1 MGFINTDGYFKGVIV
16 SGEFGQSKN
25 GLPQE
30 IWMLK
35 ATEIYDEEGEEYLP
49 VDSEADEIT
58 AYLTMFNHDDSE
70 NFNTSQ
76 IKKITGWDGADFNVL
91 ANMDLTGVELS
102 WRVGYGKGDYADKL
116 GVNKVDVP
124 DASPTRAVT
133 KLAKEDVVALQAR
146 YAPVLAATKAPVK
159 AASAK
164 TGKKTAK
171 KTSKK
176 SPAKPTPKAPPQAK
190 PDAVVG
196 KCTDQEA
203 YTECFALS
211 GSEGGDELEK
221 ALNIVWSEEVAKVN
235 VDEAKISEEE
245 WYTIKEQVSK
255 RTSKV

>member
-1 MGFINTDGYFKGVIV
+1 MGFINIDGYFKGVIV
-16 SGEFGQSKN
+16 SGEFGRSK
-25 GLPQE
+25 GELPQE

-58 AYLTMFNHDDSE
+58 AYLTMYNHDDSE
-70 NFNTSQ
+70 NFNTPQ

-116 GVNKVDVP
+116 GVNKVDLP

-133 KLAKEDVVALQAR
+133 KLAKEDVAALQAR
-146 YAPVLAATKAPVK
+146 YAPVLAANKTAPK

-164 TGKKTAK
+164 TAKKMVKKTNK
-171 KTSKK
+171 
-176 SPAKPTPKAPPQAK
+176 KPTPKPPTPPKTA
-190 PDAVVG
+190 AVVG

-221 ALNIVWSEEVAKVN
+221 ALNVVWAEEVAKVN
-235 VDEAKISEEE
+235 VDEAKITDEE
-245 WYTIKEQVSK
+245 WFEIKGRVVK